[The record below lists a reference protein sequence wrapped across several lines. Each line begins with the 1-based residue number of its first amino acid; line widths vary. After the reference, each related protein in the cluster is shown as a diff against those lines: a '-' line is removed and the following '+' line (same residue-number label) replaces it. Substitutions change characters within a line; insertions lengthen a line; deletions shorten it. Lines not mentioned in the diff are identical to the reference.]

1 MEPTSGR
8 AGEAIGWLIG
18 CIVAASPT
26 GVAAQLQMDTVALHA
41 AAPAGQGATL
51 SALSLPAAQGAVAP
65 DLATSSRW
73 VAHAAPTSDAASRL
87 AMSGATEPALLDAV
101 LRALWPADIVQRSD
115 DYLRRYPDHASA
127 VDVLA
132 QRQLAAATAGFLR
145 RSDVELFRAAFVPQS
160 PDGSDVDD
168 LRRAALGDADA
179 AFRLAQ
185 QPPVPDAVSRRRVGW
200 LQYAALLGNDRAAY
214 ALSLHYR
221 RASQPLLAAQFEA
234 RAVALGF
241 QPPAGLDHARK

>member
-1 MEPTSGR
+1 MGPTSGR
-8 AGEAIGWLIG
+8 ASEAIGWLIG
-18 CIVAASPT
+18 CVVAASPT
-26 GVAAQLQMDTVALHA
+26 GVAAQLRMDTVALRS
-41 AAPAGQGATL
+41 AAPAGHEATV
-51 SALSLPAAQGAVAP
+51 SALSLATPQGAVAP
-65 DLATSSRW
+65 DVATGSNL
-73 VAHAAPTSDAASRL
+73 VAYAAPTSDTPSRL
-87 AMSGATEPALLDAV
+87 VTSGASESALHDAV

-115 DYLRRYPDHASA
+115 DYLRRYPDNPSA
-127 VDVLA
+127 ADVLA
-132 QRQLAAATAGFLR
+132 QRQRAAVAAGFLR

-185 QPPVPDAVSRRRVGW
+185 QPPVLDAVSRRRVGW

-214 ALSLHYR
+214 ALSLYYR
-221 RASQPLLAAQFEA
+221 RASQPSLAAQFET

-241 QPPAGLDHARK
+241 QPPVGLDHARK